1 VSYYDDFYATNYK
14 LNTDRQWDISMRIDR
29 VEIANFKKFSDY
41 TLDLHPQF
49 TLLVGDNG
57 TGKTTILDAL
67 AIAAGIWLVNSP
79 DTTLNNSRRNILP
92 SEIRLEAIES
102 DTITQ
107 FIERKPV
114 QIKAIGTINSQPVQW
129 LRQIKTNGSRT
140 SNTEAKQALEIIS
153 TLFKQVEAGQKIWL
167 PIIAYYG
174 AGRAWLPSNQRD
186 PKATTHTSPARRW
199 DAFYDCFEERI
210 RIADLH
216 TWFQKEAIASLNRQG
231 QMRPGYKV
239 VKLAI
244 LRCIPNAD
252 DLWFDPER
260 SEIVVS
266 IQGNPQPFSNL
277 SAGQKMMVGLIAD
290 IAIKIVT
297 QNASFLTKK
306 LDIYSQEL
314 PLILQKTSGIVLI
327 DEIDV
332 HLHPKWQRQVV
343 DDLKTTFP
351 SIQFVCTT
359 HSPFII
365 QSIGQG
371 ELRSFEIE
379 DIESLEYENQSI
391 EDIAE
396 DIQLVEV
403 PQQSLKAHELNEATE
418 RYFELLQNP
427 EESHSGQ
434 LEAAEAAYRQAVEPF
449 SSNPGLSA
457 LLKLEAMAKAKE
469 RSQ

>member
-1 VSYYDDFYATNYK
+1 
-14 LNTDRQWDISMRIDR
+14 MRIDR
-29 VEIANFKKFSDY
+29 VEIGNFKKFSDY

-102 DTITQ
+102 GTLTQ
-107 FIERKPV
+107 FVERKPV

-129 LRQIKTNGSRT
+129 LRQIKTNGSKT

-153 TLFKQVEAGQKIWL
+153 TLFRQVEAGEKIWL

-216 TWFQKEAIASLNRQG
+216 TWFQKEAIASVNRQG

-266 IQGNPQPFSNL
+266 IQSNPQPFSNL
-277 SAGQKMMVGLIAD
+277 SAGQRMMVGLIAD

-297 QNASFLTKK
+297 QNASFLTEKSEDISSKK
-306 LDIYSQEL
+306 L
-314 PLILQKTSGIVLI
+314 PLILQKTPGLVLI

-365 QSIGQG
+365 QSISQG

>member
-1 VSYYDDFYATNYK
+1 MSYYDDFYATNYK
-14 LNTDRQWDISMRIDR
+14 LNSDRQWDITMRIDR
-29 VEIANFKKFSDY
+29 VEIANFKKFSDCA
-41 TLDLHPQF
+41 LDLHPQF

-129 LRQIKTNGSRT
+129 LRQIKTNGSKT
-140 SNTEAKQALEIIS
+140 SNTEAKQALKNIS
-153 TLFKQVEAGQKIWL
+153 TLLEQVAAGEKIWL

-186 PKATTHTSPARRW
+186 PKATTHASPARRW

-216 TWFQKEAIASLNRQG
+216 TWFQKEAIASVNRQG

-266 IQGNPQPFSNL
+266 IQSNPQPFSNL

-297 QNASFLTKK
+297 QNASFLTEKSE
-306 LDIYSQEL
+306 DISSQKL
-314 PLILQKTSGIVLI
+314 PLILQETPGLVLI

-343 DDLKTTFP
+343 KDLTKTFP
-351 SIQFVCTT
+351 SIQFVCTS
-359 HSPFII
+359 HSPLV
-365 QSIGQG
+365 IG
-371 ELRSFEIE
+371 EVEASCIR
-379 DIESLEYENQSI
+379 SLERDEETGKVISTIPLESYGLDANRILEEQMGSSERNKDVANKLHALFRLIDDENF
-391 EDIAE
+391 DGA
-396 DIQLVEV
+396 
-403 PQQSLKAHELNEATE
+403 
-418 RYFELLQNP
+418 
-427 EESHSGQ
+427 
-434 LEAAEAAYRQAVEPF
+434 RQAMMPLGEKIGHEAPEITQA
-449 SSNPGLSA
+449 LS
-457 LLKLEAMAKAKE
+457 LIKFLEGNE
-469 RSQ
+469 

>member
-1 VSYYDDFYATNYK
+1 
-14 LNTDRQWDISMRIDR
+14 MRIDR
-29 VEIANFKKFSDY
+29 LEIKNFKKFSDY

-114 QIKAIGTINSQPVQW
+114 QIRAIGTINSQPVQW

-153 TLFKQVEAGQKIWL
+153 TLFQQVEAGAKIWL

-216 TWFQKEAIASLNRQG
+216 TWFQKEAIASVNRQG

-239 VKLAI
+239 VKFAI

-297 QNASFLTKK
+297 QNASFLTEES
-306 LDIYSQEL
+306 DRYNQRL
-314 PLILQKTSGIVLI
+314 PLILQQTSGLVLI

-332 HLHPKWQRQVV
+332 HLHPKWQHQVV
-343 DDLKTTFP
+343 KDLTNTFP
-351 SIQFVCTT
+351 SIQFVCTS
-359 HSPFII
+359 HSPLV
-365 QSIGQG
+365 IG
-371 ELRSFEIE
+371 EVEASCIRV
-379 DIESLEYENQSI
+379 LEPDRETGQVISTIPLASYGLDANRILEEQMGASERNKEVADKLHALFRLIDDENF
-391 EDIAE
+391 DGA
-396 DIQLVEV
+396 
-403 PQQSLKAHELNEATE
+403 
-418 RYFELLQNP
+418 
-427 EESHSGQ
+427 
-434 LEAAEAAYRQAVEPF
+434 RQAMIPLGEKIGHQAPEITQARSLIKF
-449 SSNPGLSA
+449 
-457 LLKLEAMAKAKE
+457 LEGNE
-469 RSQ
+469 

>member
-1 VSYYDDFYATNYK
+1 
-14 LNTDRQWDISMRIDR
+14 MRIDR
-29 VEIANFKKFSDY
+29 LEIENFKKFSDY

-140 SNTEAKQALEIIS
+140 SNTEAKEALEIIS
-153 TLFKQVEAGQKIWL
+153 TLFQQVEAGEKIWL

-216 TWFQKEAIASLNRQG
+216 TWFQKEAIASVNRQG

-297 QNASFLTKK
+297 QNASFLIEK
-306 LDIYSQEL
+306 LDISSQEL
-314 PLILQKTSGIVLI
+314 PLILQQTSGLVLI

-343 DDLKTTFP
+343 DDLTRTFP
-351 SIQFVCTT
+351 SIQFVCTS
-359 HSPFII
+359 HSPLVIGEVEATCIRVLERDEETGKVISTIPLESYGLDANRILEEQMGSSERNQEVADELHALFILI
-365 QSIGQG
+365 DDENFDAAHQSIINLTEKLGPS
-371 ELRSFEIE
+371 EPEITRARTL
-379 DIESLEYENQSI
+379 IKFLEG
-391 EDIAE
+391 
-396 DIQLVEV
+396 
-403 PQQSLKAHELNEATE
+403 NE
-418 RYFELLQNP
+418 
-427 EESHSGQ
+427 
-434 LEAAEAAYRQAVEPF
+434 
-449 SSNPGLSA
+449 
-457 LLKLEAMAKAKE
+457 
-469 RSQ
+469 

>member
-1 VSYYDDFYATNYK
+1 MSYYDDFYATNYK

-140 SNTEAKQALEIIS
+140 SNTAKQALEIIS
-153 TLFKQVEAGQKIWL
+153 TLFQQVEEGEKIWL

-216 TWFQKEAIASLNRQG
+216 TWFQKEAIASVNRQG

-244 LRCIPNAD
+244 LRCIPNAN

-297 QNASFLTKK
+297 QNASFLTEKSE
-306 LDIYSQEL
+306 DISSQKL
-314 PLILQKTSGIVLI
+314 PLILQETPGLVLI

-343 DDLKTTFP
+343 DDLTKTFP
-351 SIQFVCTT
+351 SIQFVCTS
-359 HSPFII
+359 HSPLV
-365 QSIGQG
+365 IG
-371 ELRSFEIE
+371 EVEASCIR
-379 DIESLEYENQSI
+379 SLERDEETGKVISTIPLESYGLDANRILEEQMGASERNQEVADKLHALFRLIDDENFDGARQ
-391 EDIAE
+391 AMMP
-396 DIQLVEV
+396 LVEKIGHQA
-403 PQQSLKAHELNEATE
+403 PEITQARSLIKFLEGNE
-418 RYFELLQNP
+418 
-427 EESHSGQ
+427 
-434 LEAAEAAYRQAVEPF
+434 
-449 SSNPGLSA
+449 
-457 LLKLEAMAKAKE
+457 
-469 RSQ
+469 

>member
-1 VSYYDDFYATNYK
+1 
-14 LNTDRQWDISMRIDR
+14 MRIDR
-29 VEIANFKKFSDY
+29 LEIENFKKFSDY

-114 QIKAIGTINSQPVQW
+114 QIKAIGTINSQQVRW

-140 SNTEAKQALEIIS
+140 SNTEAKQALAIIS
-153 TLFKQVEAGQKIWL
+153 TLFQQVEAGEKIWL

-199 DAFYDCFEERI
+199 DAFYDCFKERI

-216 TWFQKEAIASLNRQG
+216 TWFQKEAIASVNRQG

-252 DLWFDPER
+252 DLWFDPEG

-297 QNASFLTKK
+297 QNASFLIEK
-306 LDIYSQEL
+306 LDISSQEL
-314 PLILQKTSGIVLI
+314 PLILQQTSGLVLI

-343 DDLKTTFP
+343 DDLTRTFP
-351 SIQFVCTT
+351 SIQFVCTS
-359 HSPFII
+359 HSPLV
-365 QSIGQG
+365 IG
-371 ELRSFEIE
+371 
-379 DIESLEYENQSI
+379 
-391 EDIAE
+391 
-396 DIQLVEV
+396 EV
-403 PQQSLKAHELNEATE
+403 EATCIRVLE
-418 RYFELLQNP
+418 RD
-427 EESHSGQ
+427 EETGQ
-434 LEAAEAAYRQAVEPF
+434 VICTIPLESYGLDANRILEEQMGSSERNKEVADKLHALFRLIDDENFDGARQAMIPLGEKIGHQAPEITQARSLIKF
-449 SSNPGLSA
+449 
-457 LLKLEAMAKAKE
+457 LEGNE
-469 RSQ
+469 

>member
-1 VSYYDDFYATNYK
+1 
-14 LNTDRQWDISMRIDR
+14 MRIDR

-140 SNTEAKQALEIIS
+140 SNTEAKDALEIIS
-153 TLFKQVEAGQKIWL
+153 TLFRQVEEGEKIWL

-216 TWFQKEAIASLNRQG
+216 TWFQKEAIASVNRQG

-297 QNASFLTKK
+297 QNASFLTEKSEY
-306 LDIYSQEL
+306 ISSQKL
-314 PLILQKTSGIVLI
+314 PLILQKTPGLVLI

-343 DDLKTTFP
+343 NDLTKTFP
-351 SIQFVCTT
+351 SIQFVCTS
-359 HSPFII
+359 HSPIVIGEVEAKRIRVLEHDEETSSII
-365 QSIGQG
+365 ATIPSESYGLDANRVLHELMRVSDRNKEVADKLHALFMLIDDEDFEAAHQSIINLTEKLGAS
-371 ELRSFEIE
+371 EPEITRARTL
-379 DIESLEYENQSI
+379 IKFLEG
-391 EDIAE
+391 
-396 DIQLVEV
+396 
-403 PQQSLKAHELNEATE
+403 NE
-418 RYFELLQNP
+418 
-427 EESHSGQ
+427 
-434 LEAAEAAYRQAVEPF
+434 
-449 SSNPGLSA
+449 
-457 LLKLEAMAKAKE
+457 
-469 RSQ
+469 

>member
-1 VSYYDDFYATNYK
+1 
-14 LNTDRQWDISMRIDR
+14 MRIDR
-29 VEIANFKKFSDY
+29 LEIENFKKFSDY

-79 DTTLNNSRRNILP
+79 DTTLKNSRRNILP
-92 SEIRLEAIES
+92 SEIRLEALKS

-140 SNTEAKQALEIIS
+140 SNTKAKKALEIIS
-153 TLFKQVEAGQKIWL
+153 TLFQQVEAGEKIWL
-167 PIIAYYG
+167 PIVAYYG

-210 RIADLH
+210 RIADIH
-216 TWFQKEAIASLNRQG
+216 TWFQKEAIASVNRQG
-231 QMRPGYKV
+231 QMRAGYKV
-239 VKLAI
+239 VKFAI

-297 QNASFLTKK
+297 QNASFLTEE
-306 LDIYSQEL
+306 LDVSRQEL
-314 PLILQKTSGIVLI
+314 PLILQQTSGLVLI

-343 DDLKTTFP
+343 DDLTKNFP
-351 SIQFVCTT
+351 SIQFVCTS
-359 HSPFII
+359 HSPLV
-365 QSIGQG
+365 IGEVEASCIRVLERDEETGKVISTIPLESYGLDTNRILEEQMG
-371 ELRSFEIE
+371 SSERNKEVANKLHALFRLIDDE
-379 DIESLEYENQSI
+379 DF
-391 EDIAE
+391 DGA
-396 DIQLVEV
+396 
-403 PQQSLKAHELNEATE
+403 
-418 RYFELLQNP
+418 
-427 EESHSGQ
+427 
-434 LEAAEAAYRQAVEPF
+434 RQAMIPLGEKIGHQAPEITQARSLIKF
-449 SSNPGLSA
+449 
-457 LLKLEAMAKAKE
+457 LEGNE
-469 RSQ
+469 

>member
-1 VSYYDDFYATNYK
+1 
-14 LNTDRQWDISMRIDR
+14 MRIDR
-29 VEIANFKKFSDY
+29 LEIKNFKKFLHY

-49 TLLVGDNG
+49 TLLMGDNG

-92 SEIRLEAIES
+92 SEIHLEAIES

-114 QIKAIGTINSQPVQW
+114 QIKAIGTINSQQVQW

-153 TLFKQVEAGQKIWL
+153 TLFQQVEAGEKIWL

-199 DAFYDCFEERI
+199 DAFYDCFKERI

-216 TWFQKEAIASLNRQG
+216 TWFQKEAIASINRQG

-297 QNASFLTKK
+297 QNASFLTEESNR
-306 LDIYSQEL
+306 YTQEL
-314 PLILQKTSGIVLI
+314 PLILQETSGLVLI
-327 DEIDV
+327 DEIDI

-343 DDLKTTFP
+343 NDLTRNFP
-351 SIQFVCTT
+351 SIQFVCTS
-359 HSPFII
+359 HSPVIIGEVEASCIRVLERDEETGKVISTIPSESYGLDANRILEEQMGSSERNQEVADELHALFILI
-365 QSIGQG
+365 
-371 ELRSFEIE
+371 
-379 DIESLEYENQSI
+379 DDENF
-391 EDIAE
+391 DGA
-396 DIQLVEV
+396 
-403 PQQSLKAHELNEATE
+403 
-418 RYFELLQNP
+418 
-427 EESHSGQ
+427 
-434 LEAAEAAYRQAVEPF
+434 RQAMIPLGEKIGHQAPEITQARSLIKF
-449 SSNPGLSA
+449 
-457 LLKLEAMAKAKE
+457 LEGNE
-469 RSQ
+469 